1 MLTVTS
7 YGLGFVLGKPVR
19 VPSALTAA
27 SLGLSCGICLGYQ
40 NSFQRFMGLREN
52 AAEVK
57 KFGTLNNRLLPAN
70 YEKLSDKMRV
80 ENFERFADPY
90 VPVAS
95 APQASGFQ

>member
-1 MLTVTS
+1 
-7 YGLGFVLGKPVR
+7 
-19 VPSALTAA
+19 
-27 SLGLSCGICLGYQ
+27 
-40 NSFQRFMGLREN
+40 MGLREN